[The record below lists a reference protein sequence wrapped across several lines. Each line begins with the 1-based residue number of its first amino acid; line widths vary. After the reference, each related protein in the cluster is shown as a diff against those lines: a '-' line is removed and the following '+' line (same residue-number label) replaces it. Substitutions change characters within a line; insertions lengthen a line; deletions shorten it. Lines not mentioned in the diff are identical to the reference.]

1 MKKAI
6 IVTMLVIFS
15 LFLISCNSPETLEE
29 ETKTIEVAVIP
40 PVDYRVVDVQPKEDL
55 KVEELKIQKII
66 IGGLG
71 SNYNGNTHEYFMAN
85 TVVDFTGI
93 GRDNLGNDKFY
104 LERLWNV
111 RNDNSKMIG
120 NSGTL
125 VISTTAKKISM
136 EAESPEHYTDIYM
149 RKGEGVMPN
158 SEMGSSVAIR
168 GDGMPGVKIKERG
181 VFNLV
186 NRNSDDLAV
195 YSIAVEREGLTIY
208 KLILEY

>member
-6 IVTMLVIFS
+6 IITILVIFS
-15 LFLISCNSPETLEE
+15 LFLIGCSSSNAPQENVN
-29 ETKTIEVAVIP
+29 KTVEPISTQPAV
-40 PVDYRVVDVQPKEDL
+40 VEVQPKEPAKL
-55 KVEELKIQKII
+55 EGPKTLEIV

-71 SNYNGNTHEYFMAN
+71 RNYNGNTHEYFMAN
-85 TVVDFTGI
+85 TVVDFTGV

-111 RNDNSKMIG
+111 KDDSSVMIG

-136 EAESPEHYTDIYM
+136 DAESPEHYTDVDI
-149 RKGEGVMPN
+149 RKGEGLIPN
-158 SEMGSSVAIR
+158 NEMGSSVAVK
-168 GDGMPGVKIKERG
+168 GDGMPGVKIMERG

-186 NRNSDDLAV
+186 NRNTNNLVA
-195 YSIAVEREGLTIY
+195 YGIAVERQDLTVY